1 MSFIEPFLE
10 MLCVER
16 GAAQNTLMAY
26 KKDLEAFF
34 EFIKKNYKFWISKNK
49 SNYKLVHTHF
59 FLICRQ
65 SKNDHKKV
73 LLYLTKNINR
83 I

>member
-26 KKDLEAFF
+26 KKDLEAINSPFSLKYI
-34 EFIKKNYKFWISKNK
+34 EIKP
-49 SNYKLVHTHF
+49 
-59 FLICRQ
+59 
-65 SKNDHKKV
+65 
-73 LLYLTKNINR
+73 
-83 I
+83 